1 MPDEPTPSMQATGD
15 QLGQELSLAVVLY
28 HQAIADRL
36 GLGTADWKCL
46 DVLLKSGPVSA
57 GQLAELTGLSTGAIT
72 GIVDRLEHAGHVRR
86 ERDPADRRRVIIQPV
101 PQPELAREVTR
112 IFESLGQAMSWV
124 SERYSD
130 EQLAVIAGFLQSTIA
145 TLRAET
151 TRLRDDAG

>member
-1 MPDEPTPSMQATGD
+1 MQAAGD

-86 ERDPADRRRVIIQPV
+86 ERDPADRRRVIIRPA
-101 PQPELAREVTR
+101 PQPGLVREVTR
-112 IFESLGQAMSWV
+112 IFQSLGRSMAWV

-151 TRLRDDAG
+151 ARLRDDTG

>member
-1 MPDEPTPSMQATGD
+1 MQAAGD

-36 GLGTADWKCL
+36 GLGTAEWKCL
-46 DVLLKSGPVSA
+46 DVLLKTGPVSA

-72 GIVDRLEHAGHVRR
+72 GIVDRLEDAGHVRR
-86 ERDPADRRRVIIQPV
+86 ERDPADRRRVIIRPV
-101 PQPELAREVTR
+101 PQPGLAREVTR
-112 IFESLGQAMSWV
+112 IFESLGQAMAWV

-145 TLRAET
+145 TLRTET
-151 TRLRDDAG
+151 ARLRGDAG